1 LVYLH
6 STIYGKRITLLSTKQ
21 TTGIQ
26 NLDSSQYL
34 AEPASFPPL
43 PEQAAIVTHLDNA
56 TSGLD
61 KHIERTQRQIGLLR
75 EYRARLVADVVTG
88 KLDVRAFAET
98 LPDEAPD
105 DIEAIEADVDEDADD
120 DETGDGA
127 DEG

>member
-1 LVYLH
+1 MLE
-6 STIYGKRITLLSTKQ
+6 RISFFPWLSGSAQPKLTKDRLMSVP
-21 TTGIQ
+21 I
-26 NLDSSQYL
+26 
-34 AEPASFPPL
+34 PVPPTS
-43 PEQAAIVTHLDNA
+43 EQHAIAAALNHELTPL
-56 TSGLD
+56 TSA
-61 KHIERTQRQIGLLR
+61 ISRTQRQIGLLR

-88 KLDVRAFAET
+88 KVDVRAFAET

>member
-1 LVYLH
+1 
-6 STIYGKRITLLSTKQ
+6 
-21 TTGIQ
+21 IQ
-26 NLDSSQYL
+26 IAEWIDHRVRAMDAQLGGLASQ
-34 AEPASFPPL
+34 
-43 PEQAAIVTHLDNA
+43 
-56 TSGLD
+56 
-61 KHIERTQRQIGLLR
+61 IELLR

>member
-1 LVYLH
+1 M
-6 STIYGKRITLLSTKQ
+6 
-21 TTGIQ
+21 
-26 NLDSSQYL
+26 SQ
-34 AEPASFPPL
+34 
-43 PEQAAIVTHLDNA
+43 QAAIVAHLDGA
-56 TSGLD
+56 TRDLD
-61 KHIERTQRQIGLLR
+61 ATIERTQRQIGLLR

>member
-1 LVYLH
+1 M
-6 STIYGKRITLLSTKQ
+6 
-21 TTGIQ
+21 
-26 NLDSSQYL
+26 SQ
-34 AEPASFPPL
+34 
-43 PEQAAIVTHLDNA
+43 QAAIVAHLDDA
-56 TSGLD
+56 TAGINST
-61 KHIERTQRQIGLLR
+61 IERTQRQIGLLR

-105 DIEAIEADVDEDADD
+105 DIEAVEADVDEDADD

>member
-1 LVYLH
+1 M
-6 STIYGKRITLLSTKQ
+6 
-21 TTGIQ
+21 
-26 NLDSSQYL
+26 SQ
-34 AEPASFPPL
+34 
-43 PEQAAIVTHLDNA
+43 QAAIVAHLDGA
-56 TSGLD
+56 TAGINST
-61 KHIERTQRQIGLLR
+61 IERTQRQIGLLR

-105 DIEAIEADVDEDADD
+105 DIEAIQADVDEDADD

>member
-1 LVYLH
+1 MVAL
-6 STIYGKRITLLSTKQ
+6 
-21 TTGIQ
+21 
-26 NLDSSQYL
+26 
-34 AEPASFPPL
+34 PPL
-43 PEQAAIVTHLDNA
+43 PEQAAIVAQLDEA
-56 TSGLD
+56 TADINST
-61 KHIERTQRQIGLLR
+61 IERTQRQIGLLR